1 MSIANLHTLQA
12 LKKDAVSTGAMG
24 ESGGLMKPE
33 QNTRADRLQNMRRKL
48 RKPVLLA
55 SKSVS
60 ELGKTGTSEGA
71 RRGWES
77 RKGGAGG
84 LPANPKSLTIDQ
96 AAGALKELGITLGNS
111 EADATGVSYAVTH
124 ADGSQAR
131 MTTGQIKSLLYGK
144 PIGKDE
150 EFEAKHPW
158 ADAQQVLNDPDSVKT
173 AKEKL
178 AQKKSGNAA

>member
-24 ESGGLMKPE
+24 ESGGLMRPE
-33 QNTRADRLQNMRRKL
+33 QNTRADRLQNQRRKL

-55 SKSVS
+55 PKSVS
-60 ELGKTGTSEGA
+60 ELGKAGTSEGA

-96 AAGALKELGITLGNS
+96 AAAALKEQGITLGGAT
-111 EADATGVSYAVTH
+111 ADASGVSYAVTH
-124 ADGSQAR
+124 DDGSQTR
-131 MTTGQIKSLLYGK
+131 MTPAQIKDLLYGK
-144 PIGKDE
+144 PIGKQSK
-150 EFEAKHPW
+150 FVP
-158 ADAQQVLNDPDSVKT
+158 
-173 AKEKL
+173 
-178 AQKKSGNAA
+178 